1 MKRFF
6 TVVTVLLLTA
16 ILAATIAAALIA
28 CGKAEEDEPV
38 ILHLTVMSYNIR
50 TASIINVESA
60 QDLWDNR
67 KEALAAHIIEND
79 PDIIGMQEV
88 FSPIQDIYLEETLT
102 AYAAVGI
109 SRDFGD
115 FLPLGEKNSIFYK
128 KDKFELLDSGTFWLS
143 DTPDQISLGWDGAC
157 NRICTYVLLKD
168 NATGKVFMHFNT
180 HFDHKGKEARTK
192 GSSLVA
198 ERVKNCGYPALLTG
212 DFNFEETDDLYTGVT
227 QVLDDAKYLAADT
240 ANYGTFHGY
249 SSADL
254 SSKSPIDFCML
265 TPGVFSVQS
274 YQVLSGRHSGV
285 FTSDHFAIKIKLSF

>member
-6 TVVTVLLLTA
+6 STIVVLLLIA
-16 ILAATIAAALIA
+16 ILAATLTATLAA
-28 CGKAEEDEPV
+28 CGGKDGDSDPIV
-38 ILHLTVMSYNIR
+38 LQLTVMSYNIR
-50 TASIINVESA
+50 TSSA
-60 QDLWDNR
+60 GTSEQDLWDNR
-67 KEALAAHIIEND
+67 KAAMVAHIIAND

-88 FSPIQDIYLEETLT
+88 FAPIQDAYLEEHLSD
-102 AYAAVGI
+102 YAAVGV
-109 SRDFGD
+109 SRDFGE
-115 FLPLGEKNSIFYK
+115 LMPLGEKNSIFYK

-143 DTPDQISLGWDGAC
+143 DTPDTISQGWDGAC

-168 NATGKVFMHFNT
+168 NATGKTFMHFNT
-180 HFDHKGKEARTK
+180 HFDHRGEEARTK

-212 DFNFEETDDLYTGVT
+212 DFNFDETDDLYTSIT

-240 ANYGTFHGY
+240 TSYGTFHAY

-265 TPGVFSVQS
+265 TPNTFSVQS
-274 YQVLSGRHSGV
+274 YQVLFGKYNDV